1 MKIATKLSLEFLP
14 LILFLIFTFTNDVY
28 VGTMWL
34 MGTTVLATAL
44 VWYLYRQVALMALI
58 NAATGLAAGAMTL
71 YWTDPDFVRM
81 KPTVISLIYA
91 AILFIGL
98 IVKRPLLKTL
108 LGEDLHL
115 TEQGWS
121 VITRYC
127 ALYFAFIAVVNEAIW
142 RNFSIEFWAGFKV
155 FGLIPLSLL
164 FAVALVPI
172 ARRFRT
178 LDAPEDSTVDSIAD
192 YLDGGASRKHWAEQK
207 AASSR
212 PAEAGKRIAKPVA
225 TPQRQGS

>member
-98 IVKRPLLKTL
+98 IVKRPLH
-108 LGEDLHL
+108 HL
-115 TEQGWS
+115 Q
-121 VITRYC
+121 
-127 ALYFAFIAVVNEAIW
+127 
-142 RNFSIEFWAGFKV
+142 K
-155 FGLIPLSLL
+155 SLL
-164 FAVALVPI
+164 
-172 ARRFRT
+172 
-178 LDAPEDSTVDSIAD
+178 
-192 YLDGGASRKHWAEQK
+192 
-207 AASSR
+207 
-212 PAEAGKRIAKPVA
+212 
-225 TPQRQGS
+225 RQVVR